1 MSSQKC
7 SYVLM
12 SAQEHS
18 WVWCYGTMS
27 AHERSWVPIASWRH
41 VQDYSLALMSAHCSM
56 APSSCVFMAAQEC
69 SLVIRGTHGCFCLLM
84 SAHKCSWALMSAHDC
99 SRALLSSHEHS
110 WAWHHGAMSTHL
122 SSRTFMSMAPWG
134 HRRSWAL
141 ISTHE
146 HSWCHCTILLRA
158 FESSWALM
166 RAHERPWE
174 LMSAKLLHLSKN
186 KKC

>member
-1 MSSQKC
+1 MNSQKC
-7 SYVLM
+7 SCAPM

-110 WAWHHGAMSTHL
+110 WAWRHGAMSTHL
-122 SSRTFMSMAPWG
+122 SSRTFMSMAPLG

-141 ISTHE
+141 MVPLYHTLEGI
-146 HSWCHCTILLRA
+146 
-158 FESSWALM
+158 
-166 RAHERPWE
+166 WE
-174 LMSAKLLHLSKN
+174 LMSAHESSWVPIRDLE
-186 KKC
+186 C